1 MKCLVCKHGDT
12 QPGKMTAT
20 LERGTT
26 TIIIKQVPADV
37 CDNCGEAYLS
47 QEISRQLLKQAED
60 AVKAGIMVDVRNY
73 QTAA

>member
-1 MKCLVCKHGDT
+1 MKCIVCKHGDT

-20 LERGTT
+20 LERGNT

-47 QEISRQLLKQAED
+47 EEISKQLLKQAEE
-60 AVKAGIMVDVRNY
+60 AVKAGIQVDVRTY

>member
-1 MKCLVCKHGDT
+1 MKCIVCKHGDT

-20 LERGTT
+20 LERDNT

-47 QEISRQLLKQAED
+47 EEISKQLLKQAEE
-60 AVKAGIMVDVRNY
+60 AVKAGIQVDVRTY